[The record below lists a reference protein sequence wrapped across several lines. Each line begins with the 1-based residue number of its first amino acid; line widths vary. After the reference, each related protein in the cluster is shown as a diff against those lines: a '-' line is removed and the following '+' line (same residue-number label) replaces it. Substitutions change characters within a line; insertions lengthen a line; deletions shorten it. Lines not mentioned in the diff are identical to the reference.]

1 MSWARTEFRSFRNA
15 FSEPFSKASDKTRET
30 YNGAFPYWK
39 RAFDLIV
46 GALALLFLAPL
57 LLIVGMLV
65 CLDGG
70 PVIFSH
76 TRIGTDGR
84 LFRVLKFRTMTLHA
98 DAALS
103 ELLARDARARAEWAR
118 DRKLRNDPR
127 ITAIGRL
134 LRKTSIDELPQILNV
149 LRGEMSIVGPRP
161 IVQAE
166 AERYGR
172 YIKYYKQCRPGITG
186 LWQVSGRNDI
196 SYRKRVAL
204 DTVYSKTRTKLKLD
218 VKILLL
224 TIPVLLFSKG
234 SY

>member
-1 MSWARTEFRSFRNA
+1 M
-15 FSEPFSKASDKTRET
+15 
-30 YNGAFPYWK
+30 
-39 RAFDLIV
+39 
-46 GALALLFLAPL
+46 
-57 LLIVGMLV
+57 
-65 CLDGG
+65 
-70 PVIFSH
+70 
-76 TRIGTDGR
+76 GR
-84 LFRVLKFRTMTLHA
+84 
-98 DAALS
+98 
-103 ELLARDARARAEWAR
+103 W
-118 DRKLRNDPR
+118 
-127 ITAIGRL
+127 

-172 YIKYYKQCRPGITG
+172 YIKYYEQARPGITG

-204 DTVYSKTRTKLKLD
+204 DTVYSKANKKAWLD
-218 VKILLL
+218 LKILLL